1 MFSLEVIENGGMGVC
16 VWSCETVR
24 IDVVINVSV
33 CGVASSSGV
42 VVVSSRVVY
51 FSLSVW

>member
-16 VWSCETVR
+16 FWSCEPV
-24 IDVVINVSV
+24 DVVINVSV